1 MHAATPQVR
10 AGILAA
16 AGRVIARDGSEA
28 LTIAGVAAE
37 AGLSVGGLRYH
48 FASKRELLVGLVEHS
63 FEGFDQA
70 LATAGSA
77 PGDRTRAYIAA
88 TLSDVDNEG
97 EMDLAAGLMAAI
109 AVDSSLLA
117 MVQEFFGRWQSALED
132 DGIDPAVA
140 ITVRLAMDGWW
151 MAAFLGLAA
160 PQGRDARGAREVLDA
175 LVSKAV
181 AGA

>member
-1 MHAATPQVR
+1 
-10 AGILAA
+10 
-16 AGRVIARDGSEA
+16 
-28 LTIAGVAAE
+28 
-37 AGLSVGGLRYH
+37 
-48 FASKRELLVGLVEHS
+48 
-63 FEGFDQA
+63 
-70 LATAGSA
+70 
-77 PGDRTRAYIAA
+77 
-88 TLSDVDNEG
+88 
-97 EMDLAAGLMAAI
+97 
-109 AVDSSLLA
+109 